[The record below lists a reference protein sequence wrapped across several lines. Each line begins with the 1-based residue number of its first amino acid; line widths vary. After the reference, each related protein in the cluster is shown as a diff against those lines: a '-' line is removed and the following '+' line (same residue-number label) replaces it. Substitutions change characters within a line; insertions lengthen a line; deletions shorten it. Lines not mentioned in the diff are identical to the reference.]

1 MRLEEGGCEILGERA
16 TDRVG
21 ERETL
26 GKISVENFSWFQNN
40 LLENSYDLKILI
52 KNNGSKIFMA
62 AKLFFREQ
70 VYTKNFHQKYF
81 TRNFLWLQNH
91 FEKFSSKIIWSKFF
105 ILTKSFPG
113 KQVGTQN
120 FH

>member
-40 LLENSYDLKILI
+40 LLENSYDPKILI
-52 KNNGSKIFMA
+52 KNNGSEIFYGCTII
-62 AKLFFREQ
+62 LSR
-70 VYTKNFHQKYF
+70 TGLHQK
-81 TRNFLWLQNH
+81 
-91 FEKFSSKIIWSKFF
+91 FS
-105 ILTKSFPG
+105 
-113 KQVGTQN
+113 
-120 FH
+120 